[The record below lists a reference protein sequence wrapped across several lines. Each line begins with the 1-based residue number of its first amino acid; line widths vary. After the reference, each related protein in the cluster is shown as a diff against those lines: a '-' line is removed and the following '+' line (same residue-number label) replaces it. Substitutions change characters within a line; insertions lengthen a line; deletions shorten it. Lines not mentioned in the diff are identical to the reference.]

1 MRRDVPFPFQAVQL
15 DGDGSL
21 DSRESVNYWVL
32 AVIPPKLKRYQK
44 Q

>member
-21 DSRESVNYWVL
+21 DSRLSGNDWLL
-32 AVIPPKLKRYQK
+32 AVIPPKLERYQK